1 VIVNKNTSLHG
12 CLLIWFPS
20 LPQNTRKYGQ
30 FRFQSLIDI
39 VAIHYPKGDEIK
51 EQKLPDL
58 IGDRVLRNLV
68 LESIYDEKEKTMS

>member
-1 VIVNKNTSLHG
+1 LVPLPAAKYKK
-12 CLLIWFPS
+12 IWTNSFSIP
-20 LPQNTRKYGQ
+20 
-30 FRFQSLIDI
+30 IDS

-68 LESIYDEKEKTMS
+68 LESIYDEKGKTMSKLNIIY